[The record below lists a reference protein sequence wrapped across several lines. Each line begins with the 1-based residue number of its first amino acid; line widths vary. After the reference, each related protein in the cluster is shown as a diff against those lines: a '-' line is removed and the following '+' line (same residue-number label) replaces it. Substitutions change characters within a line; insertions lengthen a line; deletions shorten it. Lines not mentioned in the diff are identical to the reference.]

1 MVELADT
8 WDLKSHEQKCSS
20 QFESGWSYKHLIKI
34 IMNTFKKIMQ
44 FTAFILLLVTA
55 GFTLWNT
62 YKIKNDYK
70 CEYEEYSYAYD
81 CVREAELKYHEIKSV
96 LCDEVQNY
104 ITSIAPSSNLRG
116 YAVVEECLH
125 YGIDICFVLAQGEME
140 SHYATKGIG
149 RKLNNVFN
157 VGVYDNLTY
166 SEISKNYKYDY
177 PNQSIRPYL
186 ELLTE
191 SYLVNKTE
199 EDLLHDFVNTQ
210 GNRYASDINYERKL
224 KEKIE
229 YIKLSTN
236 INELQ
241 DKLAN
246 YAVKCNR

>member
-1 MVELADT
+1 
-8 WDLKSHEQKCSS
+8 
-20 QFESGWSYKHLIKI
+20 
-34 IMNTFKKIMQ
+34 MNTFRKIMQ
-44 FTAFILLLVTA
+44 FTAYILLLVTA

-62 YKIKNDYK
+62 HKIKNNYRCK
-70 CEYEEYSYAYD
+70 YEEYSYVYD
-81 CVREAELKYHEIKSV
+81 CVREAELKYHEVKSV

-104 ITSIAPSSNLRG
+104 IISVAPSSNLRG

-149 RKLNNVFN
+149 GKLNNVFN

-186 ELLTE
+186 ELLTK

-199 EDLLHDFVNTQ
+199 EDLLHDFVNIQ
-210 GNRYASDINYERKL
+210 GNRYASDVNYERKL
-224 KEKIE
+224 KEKIG

-236 INELQ
+236 IDELQ

-246 YAVKCNR
+246 YAIKCNR